1 MVKEK
6 SMERYAMIMRPGEE
20 MMLLHCWPGDTLEL
34 QMMQEIVGG
43 YIETVPVELDEK
55 WSGEAGVGLQMII
68 NEEGKLMGLPLNVAA
83 TEMAN
88 LRKDCI
94 VGTAILMGVKGE
106 NLIGLT
112 REAAVNIAEKWRKG
126 TC

>member
-43 YIETVPVELDEK
+43 YIETVPVALDEK

-88 LRKDCI
+88 IRKDCI
-94 VGTAILMGVKGE
+94 VGTAILMGTKGE
-106 NLIGLT
+106 NIIGLT
-112 REAAVNIAEKWRKG
+112 EEAAVNIAENWRKG